1 LSIETQS
8 KISLISQACVL
19 AGEEPVQSLT
29 EDRYCVTVLA
39 NLFELRYEA
48 LLQSNRWRF
57 AMKKGAFSRLN
68 VEPLNEYRYAYQ
80 IPTDCLLLIGPTY
93 RCDYEIYGDRVYTN
107 NASFE
112 AEYMFKPS
120 IVKLPAHFS
129 LLLVYS
135 LAKDALNPI
144 TENDTRVD
152 AMTTKYKIQ
161 RNESMFADAQSR
173 PNRSLNANPFT
184 DVRG

>member
-1 LSIETQS
+1 MPIETQS
-8 KISLISQACVL
+8 QISLISQAAVL
-19 AGEEPVQSLT
+19 AGEEPVQSLS

-39 NLFELRYEA
+39 SLFTLRYEA

-57 AMKKGAFSRLN
+57 AMKKGAFNRLN
-68 VEPLNEYRYAYQ
+68 VEPLNEYRYAFQ

-93 RCDYEIYGDRVYTN
+93 RCNYEIYGDRVYTDN
-107 NASFE
+107 STFE
-112 AEYMFKPS
+112 AEYMFKPD
-120 IVKLPAHFS
+120 IDRLPAHFS
-129 LLLVYS
+129 LLMVYS

-144 TENDTRVD
+144 TENDTRVA
-152 AMTTKYKIQ
+152 AMERKYIMQ

-173 PNRSLNANPFT
+173 PARQINANPFT